1 MNVSYLASS
10 IFHIGFNMSSKIEGP
25 IDLIIVFRKLPIIL
39 FEPKTLPIREDFSA
53 MYFFVHICFV

>member
-39 FEPKTLPIREDFSA
+39 FEPKTLPIREDF
-53 MYFFVHICFV
+53 